1 MDLNLREIIG
11 KNLRRARGSRS
22 LFIVRRDTGISDAYL
37 RSIEK
42 GRANPSIEF
51 LQRLAKYYQVPLES
65 FWGVKEKP
73 PVQYTI
79 QIGKGTRIEEPGEV
93 YSPVPL
99 LKEPASLGPGL
110 EINEANIE
118 GTVLI
123 HSSKLKSSGEY
134 QAIYVKG
141 ESMLPELKAGDIVAI
156 DVKQRNAE
164 SLKGKL
170 VACHTGDFEVS
181 IKKLIITKSQLWFRA
196 LNFKWEEEHGPIL
209 VPKKD
214 GLILGKV
221 IWAWKEY

>member
-1 MDLNLREIIG
+1 VIG
-11 KNLRRARGSRS
+11 KNLRKIRGKKS
-22 LFIVRRDTGISDAYL
+22 LFVIRRDLGISDRYL
-37 RSIEK
+37 GLIERGK
-42 GRANPSIEF
+42 HNPSIEI
-51 LQRLAKYYQVPLES
+51 LEKLAKHYGVPIES

-79 QIGKGTRIEEPGEV
+79 QIGKTSKVQEPSES

-99 LKEPASLGPGL
+99 LKDSASLGPGL
-110 EINEANIE
+110 EINESNIE

-123 HSSKLKSSGEY
+123 HSSKLKSAGEY

-141 ESMLPELKAGDIVAI
+141 DSMLPELKAGDIVAI
-156 DVKQRNAE
+156 DVKQRNPE

-170 VACHTGDFEVS
+170 IACHTGDFEVS
-181 IKKLIITKSQLWFRA
+181 IKKLIINKGGFWFKA
-196 LNFKWEEEHGPIL
+196 VNSKWEEEQGPML

-221 IWAWKEY
+221 MWAWKEY